1 MKLQNLLIIFVAI
14 ALPVILIVSVFVQ
27 LQVDTA
33 SLRARYNDY
42 LVNAAHETI
51 MAFQINTDNDKHSDV
66 PDKKAK
72 DIEASLNIFSSTMA
86 TSLGMTGASKSRIMA
101 YVPAL
106 VFSLYDGYYIYMPTE
121 RIWNGTHWN
130 KTTLTHE
137 LKSYVYYSRTYENK
151 IGNKIL
157 TINYSLDNYVVLY
170 YADNVNNKYESVSGY
185 LEIEPADDEKERY
198 RGNDEYDPEYKYYTN
213 AWAFTKKFN
222 EIIKDLDSPKTNN
235 LIIQKGIGT
244 QKENS
249 ALPDAISAFNDEKHE
264 VIKDSINENLIQA
277 MHVYGFEMPMLTE
290 EDWDLILNNICFT
303 AFMQGVP
310 LGTSKYNNYTI
321 AVSSENTEMVNP
333 SDIYYVNTDASRKY
347 SPVHITEYHVST

>member
-14 ALPVILIVSVFVQ
+14 ALPVILILSVFVQ

-51 MAFQINTDNDKHSDV
+51 MAFQINTDNDKYSDV

-86 TSLGMTGASKSRIMA
+86 TSLGMTGASKSRVMA

-121 RIWNGTHWN
+121 RTWNGKNWDEV
-130 KTTLTHE
+130 TLTHE
-137 LKSYVYYSRTYENK
+137 LKSYVYYSKTYKNNMQ
-151 IGNKIL
+151 NKIL

-185 LEIEPADDEKERY
+185 LEIEPAEVEKINYYGTDETAK
-198 RGNDEYDPEYKYYTN
+198 KYYEG

-222 EIIKDLDSPKTNN
+222 DIIKDLDSSEANN

-264 VIKDSINENLIQA
+264 VIKDSINKNLIQA

-303 AFMQGVP
+303 AFMQGMP

-333 SDIYYVNTDASRKY
+333 SDIYYVNRDASRTN
-347 SPVHITEYHVST
+347 SPVHIIEYHVNT